1 MATEMK
7 TIILNKNHSNKTGS
21 HRIVKVTARKSRSYG
36 SPALAA
42 IHEAAEDL
50 HKAGMIDNK
59 TMREFDEDCLT
70 PILELSPTVIRKIR
84 KQASISQSV
93 FARHL
98 NVTTGVVSKW
108 ERGEKQP
115 RGPAAKL
122 LSLAAKN
129 GIASIA

>member
-1 MATEMK
+1 MA
-7 TIILNKNHSNKTGS
+7 NQVKNGKASYLSKAAPTTHL
-21 HRIVKVTARKSRSYG
+21 KVRVRKSGSYRS
-36 SPALAA
+36 PVFAA
-42 IHEAAEDL
+42 IHEAAEGL
-50 HKAGMIDNK
+50 HKAGMIDNT
-59 TMREFDEDCLT
+59 TMREFDQECLT
-70 PILELSPTVIRKIR
+70 PIIELSPASIKRIRKAASLS
-84 KQASISQSV
+84 QAV
-93 FARHL
+93 FAAHL

>member
-1 MATEMK
+1 MA
-7 TIILNKNHSNKTGS
+7 HQVKTGKGS
-21 HRIVKVTARKSRSYG
+21 FPIKSRRTVQKSSTYR

-42 IHEAAEDL
+42 IHEAAEGL
-50 HKAGMIDNK
+50 HRAGMIDNT
-59 TMREFDEDCLT
+59 TMREFDQDCLT

-84 KQASISQSV
+84 TNASISQSV
-93 FARHL
+93 FAAHL

>member
-1 MATEMK
+1 MATQPK
-7 TIILNKNHSNKTGS
+7 KS
-21 HRIVKVTARKSRSYG
+21 ARKAHTKQANRTTKDVKTYRS
-36 SPALAA
+36 AAFAA
-42 IHEAAEDL
+42 IHEAAEGL
-50 HKAGMIDNK
+50 HNAGMIDST
-59 TMREFDEDCLT
+59 TMREFDQDCLT
-70 PILELSPTVIRKIR
+70 PILNLSPAAIRRIR
-84 KQASISQSV
+84 AKAAISQSV
-93 FARHL
+93 LAAHL